1 MKIFLT
7 NKKRKNQNQ
16 NIFQMNHFDEKMRN
30 RILLLLASIAVGIV
44 PNFVL
49 AQCPVC
55 TVAIGVGVG
64 LCRYLGIDDL
74 ITGL

>member
-16 NIFQMNHFDEKMRN
+16 NIFRMNHIDEKMRI
-30 RILLLLASIAVGIV
+30 RILLLLASIVVGIV